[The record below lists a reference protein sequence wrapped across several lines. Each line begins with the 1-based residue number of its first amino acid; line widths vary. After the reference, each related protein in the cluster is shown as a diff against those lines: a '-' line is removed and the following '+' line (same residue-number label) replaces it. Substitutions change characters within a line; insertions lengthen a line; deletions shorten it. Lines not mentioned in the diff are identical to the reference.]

1 MLLGYFG
8 VSIIQL
14 YWSYLVTQ
22 REPPYCKHSCW
33 VTFLSYR
40 VSNFN
45 IMKTDTFSACCW
57 VILVFPSSNF
67 IGHTWWLNVNRPTAN
82 ILVEWP
88 SFRIECP
95 TSTLWRLTLLV
106 HAAGLFWCFHH
117 PPNSDMDYR
126 IFNVCMSFFLHGC
139 THEGPQ
145 FIVSAEGLLLSLHR
159 TWHWRNL
166 RAPAKLSMQWSPI
179 HLLTTLDRA

>member
-1 MLLGYFG
+1 MNLPTANILVEWPSFRIECPTSTLWRLWHFQCMLLGYFG

-45 IMKTDTFSACCW
+45 IMKT
-57 VILVFPSSNF
+57 V
-67 IGHTWWLNVNRPTAN
+67 
-82 ILVEWP
+82 
-88 SFRIECP
+88 
-95 TSTLWRLTLLV
+95 TLLV

-126 IFNVCMSFFLHGC
+126 IFNVCISIFLHGC